1 MANHRLG
8 IMQGR
13 LSPLIDGQIQSF
25 PVDTWEKE
33 FANAAEC
40 GFEIMEWVLDAP
52 YVQSNPLLQKEGRKR
67 INSCIEKYAVEVP
80 SVCCDY
86 FVDFPLCSDDLEIRI
101 KAKGMLLELIEVC
114 PEIGINLIEIPL
126 IGRSSIKENSHQEA
140 TLSFLFSLYEILE
153 KKDMFL
159 LLETDLEPLEVKK
172 ITDLFPSN
180 RIQINYDTGNSAYW
194 GFDTEYEL
202 LNYGEHIGNIHIK
215 DCTPEK
221 YSVNLGEGNV
231 DFDLSFQ
238 LFKKMG
244 YKGDFILQAVRGK
257 DDVGIAKN
265 FKEFTE
271 QYLNKYLK

>member
-13 LSPLIDGQIQSF
+13 LSPVVDGQIQYF

-33 FANAAEC
+33 FALAAEC
-40 GFEIMEWVLDAP
+40 GFEIMEWVLDAL
-52 YVQSNPLLQKEGRKR
+52 YVNSNPLLQKKGRER
-67 INSCIEKYAVEVP
+67 IMACIEKYAIEVP

-86 FVDFPLCSDDLEIRI
+86 FVDYPLSSNEWETRI
-101 KAKGMLLELIEVC
+101 NAKGMLVELIDVC
-114 PEIGINLIEIPL
+114 PEIGIKLIELPL
-126 IGRSSIKENSHQEA
+126 IGRSSIKDKAQQES
-140 TLSFLFSLYEILE
+140 TLSFLFSLNDILE

-159 LLETDLEPLEVKK
+159 LLETDLQPADVKR

-231 DFDLSFQ
+231 DFDLAFQ

-257 DDVGIAKN
+257 DDVGIAKT